1 MKTIVLFSVFLAG
14 VFSNTWAQEGDLTI
28 VVTNLESEDGYIQV
42 GLYNEADAFPEVG
55 EEYLIKRVPVEG
67 DKVKVTFTDLKEG
80 KYAFGVFHDKDA
92 DGECDRNML
101 GIPTEGY
108 GFSRN
113 FKPTFSAPDFYD
125 CSFTLTDQETLEVKM
140 LN

>member
-80 KYAFGVFHDKDA
+80 KYAFGVFHDKDE
-92 DGECDRNML
+92 DGECNRNML
-101 GIPTEGY
+101 GIPVEGY

-113 FKPTFSAPDFYD
+113 YEPTFSAPDFED
-125 CSFTLTDQETLEVKM
+125 CHFEVDGDLTLSVKM
-140 LN
+140 IN